1 MNKFFNLIA
10 IVALGMLSTTYGFAQ
25 QNVDEKYIN
34 EQIGKV
40 NEYILLTYGLGQP
53 TAPGDSVAKW
63 QKGHLKVLF
72 QLQVD
77 GKISFFGPVGQD
89 PSIVGIAIFNTND
102 EAAVKQYIEKG
113 PVHPEQRTYVQAQ
126 QVVGSSGT
134 ETPAFFLEQQIIIL
148 SVEAFDPSV

>member
-1 MNKFFNLIA
+1 M
-10 IVALGMLSTTYGFAQ
+10 VVTTFSFTYCFAQ
-25 QNVDEKYIN
+25 QSVDEKYIN

-53 TAPGDSVAKW
+53 AAPSDSVAKW

-77 GKISFFGPVGQD
+77 GKISFFGPVGKD

-102 EAAVKQYIEKG
+102 EALVKQYIEKD
-113 PVHPEQRTYVQAQ
+113 PFVRNNVLTYKLSKWWAVPEQKLLP
-126 QVVGSSGT
+126 SS
-134 ETPAFFLEQQIIIL
+134 
-148 SVEAFDPSV
+148 SNNK